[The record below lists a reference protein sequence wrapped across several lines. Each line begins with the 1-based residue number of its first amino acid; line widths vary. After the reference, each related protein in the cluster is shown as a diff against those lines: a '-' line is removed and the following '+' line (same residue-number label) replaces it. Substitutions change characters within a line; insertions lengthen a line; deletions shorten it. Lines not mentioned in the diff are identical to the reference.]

1 MIRRVPKVRLESD
14 ASRNAKMAEYVRK
27 EYIDSDGKGRI
38 LIRIPEDYEVLDP
51 LTMGGQKELNQEIFD
66 CIDRKS
72 DLIPSAVKLRIEFHG
87 RVFSEAEQEET
98 RNLVREHYQVEQF
111 ELQWDLDANLIRFW
125 KMILI
130 GTLFLGLYFF
140 LELTEYEFFTE
151 LVSVIGSFSLWTAA
165 ELWMI
170 DRRDLKKQMI
180 WIEQVKSAELVFEGD
195 SGHSEHETDGSAHA
209 ALK

>member
-1 MIRRVPKVRLESD
+1 MIRRVPKVNLEGN
-14 ASRNAKMAEYVRK
+14 ASRNAKMAGYVRK

-72 DLIPSAVKLRIEFHG
+72 DLIPSVVKLRIEFHG
-87 RVFSEAEQEET
+87 RACSEEEQEEI

-180 WIEQVKSAELVFEGD
+180 WIEQAKSAELIFAED
-195 SGHSEHETDGSAHA
+195 QAS
-209 ALK
+209 